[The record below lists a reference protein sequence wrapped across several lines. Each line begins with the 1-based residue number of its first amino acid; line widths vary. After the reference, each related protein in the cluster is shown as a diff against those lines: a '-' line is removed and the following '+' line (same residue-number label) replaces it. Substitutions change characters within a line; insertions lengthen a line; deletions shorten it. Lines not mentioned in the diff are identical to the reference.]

1 MPRRLG
7 LEIGHASVYSEAMLI
22 SEKPGALPIPDDLI
36 SDELRARIES
46 APRKA
51 LISDSYP
58 YSEKMG
64 RNEYDAEK
72 RLLQI
77 ELLQV
82 QRWVVETG
90 QRLLLIFE
98 GRDAAGKGGTIKR
111 FTEHLNPRDAR
122 VVALSK
128 PTEQE
133 RGQWFFQRYIEHLPT
148 SGELVFFDRS
158 WYNRAVVEPVMGF
171 CTPEEH
177 RIFLHQAP
185 LVEEMLV
192 ESGIT
197 LFKFWFS
204 VSREEQLR
212 RFISRSHDALKQ
224 WKLSPVD
231 VDSLGKWDEYTDV
244 KKSMFI
250 TTDTD
255 LAPWTV
261 VRSDDKKRAR
271 LATMRYF
278 LSRLDY
284 RDKNLESIGVPDRS
298 IVGRPEQIYLGDDW

>member
-1 MPRRLG
+1 MLTSERSG
-7 LEIGHASVYSEAMLI
+7 ALELPEGLI
-22 SEKPGALPIPDDLI
+22 SP
-36 SDELRARIES
+36 ELRRRIEQ

-51 LISDSYP
+51 LISSTYP
-58 YSEKMG
+58 YDFKLG
-64 RNEYDAEK
+64 RNVYEAEK

-82 QRWVVETG
+82 QRWVEETG

-111 FTEHLNPRDAR
+111 FTEHLNPRTAR
-122 VVALSK
+122 VVALPK

-133 RGQWFFQRYIEHLPT
+133 RGQWFFQRYIERLPT
-148 SGELVFFDRS
+148 AGEMVFFDRS

-204 VSREEQLR
+204 VSHEEQLR
-212 RFISRSHDALKQ
+212 RFLSRSHDALKQ

-231 VDSLGKWDEYTDV
+231 VESLGKWEEYTQV
-244 KKSMFI
+244 KQAMFLA
-250 TTDTD
+250 TDTKIS
-255 LAPWTV
+255 PWTV

-278 LSRLDY
+278 LSRMDY
-284 RDKNLESIGVPDRS
+284 PEKNSETIGVPDAS
-298 IVGRPEQIYLGDDW
+298 IIGPPRQIYLDDT

>member
-1 MPRRLG
+1 
-7 LEIGHASVYSEAMLI
+7 MLI
-22 SEKPGALPIPDDLI
+22 SKRSGALELPEGLI
-36 SDELRARIES
+36 SAELRERIER

-51 LISDSYP
+51 LISSTYP
-58 YSEKMG
+58 YDFKLG
-64 RNEYDAEK
+64 RTEYETEK

-77 ELLQV
+77 EVLQV
-82 QRWVVETG
+82 QRWVEETG

-111 FTEHLNPRDAR
+111 FTEHLNPRAAR
-122 VVALSK
+122 VVALPK
-128 PTEQE
+128 PTEEE
-133 RGQWFFQRYIEHLPT
+133 RGQWFFQRYIEQLPT
-148 SGELVFFDRS
+148 AGEMVFFDRS

-177 RIFLHQAP
+177 RVFLNQAP

-212 RFISRSHDALKQ
+212 RFLSRSHDALKQ

-231 VDSLGKWDEYTDV
+231 VESLGKWDDYTQV
-244 KKSMFI
+244 KQAMFLA
-250 TTDTD
+250 TDTEI
-255 LAPWTV
+255 APWTV

-278 LSRLDY
+278 LSEMDY
-284 RDKNLESIGVPDRS
+284 PDKNEGTIGIPDASIIGP
-298 IVGRPEQIYLGDDW
+298 PQQIYFDDT

>member
-1 MPRRLG
+1 
-7 LEIGHASVYSEAMLI
+7 MLI
-22 SEKPGALPIPDDLI
+22 SERSGALELPEGLI
-36 SDELRARIES
+36 SDELRERIER

-51 LISDSYP
+51 LISKTYP
-58 YSEKMG
+58 YDFKLG
-64 RNEYDAEK
+64 RKEYEEEK

-82 QRWVVETG
+82 QRWVEETG

-111 FTEHLNPRDAR
+111 FTEHLNPRAAR
-122 VVALSK
+122 VVALPK
-128 PTEQE
+128 PTEEE
-133 RGQWFFQRYIEHLPT
+133 RGQWFFQRYIERLPT
-148 SGELVFFDRS
+148 AGEMVFFDRS

-177 RIFLHQAP
+177 RVFLHQAP

-204 VSREEQLR
+204 VSHEEQLR
-212 RFISRSHDALKQ
+212 RFLSRSHDALKQ

-231 VDSLGKWDEYTDV
+231 VESLGKWDDYTQV
-244 KKSMFI
+244 KKAMFLA
-250 TTDTD
+250 TDTD
-255 LAPWTV
+255 SAPWTV

-278 LSRLDY
+278 LSKMDY
-284 RDKNLESIGVPDRS
+284 PEKDAETIGVPDPS
-298 IVGRPEQIYLGDDW
+298 IIGPPAHIYIDDT

>member
-1 MPRRLG
+1 MLTSERSG
-7 LEIGHASVYSEAMLI
+7 ALELPEGLI
-22 SEKPGALPIPDDLI
+22 SP
-36 SDELRARIES
+36 ELRRRIEQ

-51 LISDSYP
+51 LISSTYP
-58 YSEKMG
+58 YDLKLG
-64 RNEYDAEK
+64 RNVYEAEK

-82 QRWVVETG
+82 QRWVEETG

-111 FTEHLNPRDAR
+111 FTEHLNPRAAR
-122 VVALSK
+122 VVALPK
-128 PTEQE
+128 PNEEE
-133 RGQWFFQRYIEHLPT
+133 RGQWFFQRYIERLPT
-148 SGELVFFDRS
+148 AGEMVFFDRS

-177 RIFLHQAP
+177 RTFLRQAP

-204 VSREEQLR
+204 VSHEEQLR
-212 RFISRSHDALKQ
+212 RFLSRSHDALKQ

-231 VDSLGKWDEYTDV
+231 VESLGKWDEYTQV
-244 KKSMFI
+244 KQAMFLA
-250 TTDTD
+250 TDTEV
-255 LAPWTV
+255 APWTV

-278 LSRLDY
+278 LSRMDY
-284 RDKNLESIGVPDRS
+284 PEKNQETIGIPDASIIGP
-298 IVGRPEQIYLGDDW
+298 PEQIYIDDT

>member
-1 MPRRLG
+1 MLTSERSG
-7 LEIGHASVYSEAMLI
+7 ALELPEGLI
-22 SEKPGALPIPDDLI
+22 SA
-36 SDELRARIES
+36 ELRQRIEQ

-51 LISDSYP
+51 LISSSYP
-58 YSEKMG
+58 YDFKLG
-64 RNEYDAEK
+64 RREYEAEK

-82 QRWVVETG
+82 QRWVEETG

-111 FTEHLNPRDAR
+111 FNEHLNPRAAR
-122 VVALSK
+122 VVALPK
-128 PTEQE
+128 PTEKE
-133 RGQWFFQRYIEHLPT
+133 RGQWFFQRYIERLPT
-148 SGELVFFDRS
+148 AGEMVFFDRS
-158 WYNRAVVEPVMGF
+158 WHNRAVVEPVMGF

-177 RIFLHQAP
+177 RVFLHQAP

-212 RFISRSHDALKQ
+212 RFLSRSHDALKQ

-231 VDSLGKWDEYTDV
+231 VESLGKWEEYTQV
-244 KKSMFI
+244 KQAMFMA
-250 TTDTD
+250 TDTEI
-255 LAPWTV
+255 APWTV

-278 LSRLDY
+278 LSKMDY
-284 RDKNLESIGVPDRS
+284 PEKDRESIGIPDVS
-298 IVGRPEQIYLGDDW
+298 IIGPPRAIYLDDT